1 MRLSTGSV
9 LRDIIDCVSD
19 LLVELDPTGISRFYD
34 GDKAESPMQGTEECA
49 KFQFSIAP

>member
-9 LRDIIDCVSD
+9 LRDMFDCVSD

-34 GDKAESPMQGTEECA
+34 RDKAECSMQGRRNA
-49 KFQFSIAP
+49 LNSNLA